1 MRLTLAR
8 LTQCSRS
15 RLSDRPISPRLQ
27 RGLVQMGVAIAL
39 GITTSVGVIAIA
51 PRPALANAEQA
62 RMEELRSTTERWI
75 EINVARQRLIAWEGN
90 TPVYAVI
97 VSTGKASTPTPTGVF
112 QIYAKRHPERM
123 RGPGYDVP
131 DVPHAMYYHR
141 GYAIHGAY
149 WHNRFGTPVS
159 HGCTNVATD
168 HAQWLYNWAEVG
180 TPVVVHASA
189 AAPTARQ
196 PAASSSPS
204 AQAPQP
210 ANSPQAEAG
219 RSVAPQPG
227 SNAGNPAAIGQTRTQ
242 PTNTD
247 PTVLNLGIPSRER

>member
-1 MRLTLAR
+1 M
-8 LTQCSRS
+8 
-15 RLSDRPISPRLQ
+15 
-27 RGLVQMGVAIAL
+27 AIAL
-39 GITTSVGVIAIA
+39 SITASVGVVAIA
-51 PRPALANAEQA
+51 PRPALANGEQA
-62 RMEELRSTTERWI
+62 RIEELRSTTERWI

-97 VSTGKASTPTPTGVF
+97 VSTGKAATPTPTGVF

-189 AAPTARQ
+189 ATAAARQ
-196 PAASSSPS
+196 PSPTS
-204 AQAPQP
+204 QNTAQP
-210 ANSPQAEAG
+210 E
-219 RSVAPQPG
+219 VAP
-227 SNAGNPAAIGQTRTQ
+227 NPQVEASQRHPATPNSAT
-242 PTNTD
+242 PNSATPDSPPPN
-247 PTVLNLGIPSRER
+247 PTVLNLGIPRMR